1 MTLLRVAFLALVV
14 TVISACS
21 GDEQPDDYAS
31 AKPAEVIS
39 GFYKA
44 VYEQEDLEQAK
55 KLSSNRLADLITHY
69 GAVSQV
75 QRYVLGRYFDTVE
88 IEVVS
93 DSLTDYLN
101 DSNELRA
108 TVIFEGTYEG
118 DNIKDSRDV
127 VLIQQ
132 DGSWVVDKIL
142 DARYRP

>member
-1 MTLLRVAFLALVV
+1 MGMLRVFLLAFAMS
-14 TVISACS
+14 TVSACGS
-21 GDEQPDDYAS
+21 EEPADYTE

-39 GFYKA
+39 GFYNA
-44 VYEQEDLEQAK
+44 VYEEEDLEKAK
-55 KLSSNRLADLITHY
+55 RLSSTRMADLITHY

-75 QRYVLGRYFDTVE
+75 ERYVLGRYFDTVE

-101 DSNELRA
+101 NSSELRA

-132 DGSWVVDKIL
+132 DGSWVIDKIL